1 MNGGAERGASRLFRR
16 RVEECVEEPTQ
27 VQHKFRFSSRSV
39 GRRARRSDLP
49 RRGLSPSWRDAD
61 SAPGCGVRRGHIGAR
76 AIPRRTHIFT
86 FARDVLRDDD
96 GASRRRVRGGA
107 AREDSPRSRLRDAG
121 RRWGG
126 GGDASSRGT
135 GAVHPNVSIRR
146 ASGASPLAPLP
157 LPALGVS
164 PSDPRARRSTRRASA
179 SLGQNLSPRVP
190 RPTIRPPVPRPAR
203 PAFPSP

>member
-1 MNGGAERGASRLFRR
+1 MNGGAECEP
-16 RVEECVEEPTQ
+16 RVCFIVARMN
-27 VQHKFRFSSRSV
+27 QHRCSCHKSRFSSRSV
-39 GRRARRSDLP
+39 GRRARLPSDPP
-49 RRGLSPSWRDAD
+49 RCGLSPSWRVAD
-61 SAPGCGVRRGHIGAR
+61 SAPGCVVRRGHIGAR

-135 GAVHPNVSIRR
+135 GAVHQNVSIRR

-190 RPTIRPPVPRPAR
+190 RPTILPPVPRPAR